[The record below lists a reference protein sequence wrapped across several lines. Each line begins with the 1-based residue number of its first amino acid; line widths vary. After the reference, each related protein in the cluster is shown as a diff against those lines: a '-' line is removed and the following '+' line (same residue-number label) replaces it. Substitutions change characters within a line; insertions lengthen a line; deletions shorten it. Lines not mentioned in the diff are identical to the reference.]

1 MPLLSLPQII
11 QQLQAFYE
19 EPDPPEVTDPWEMIL
34 WENVAYLVDDER
46 RHEAMT
52 VLRERVG
59 ISPAQILAAPADRL
73 LEATGYGIVP
83 DQSVEKLRRCAEI
96 ALHEFDGDLRP
107 ILKRPLA
114 QAKKAL
120 KRFPGIG
127 DPSAEKILLFC
138 HAFPLLSLESNGLR
152 VLVRLGFAEEK
163 PSYSTTY
170 RLVQEAIKEELINE
184 YPWLITA
191 YQLLRRHGQEL
202 CRRSKPQCEKCP
214 LRKGCPWPAEHAGR

>member
-59 ISPAQILAAPADRL
+59 ISPAQILAAPTDRL

-96 ALHEFDGDLRP
+96 ALHEFDGNLRP

-170 RLVQEAIKEELINE
+170 RLVQEAIKEELIND
-184 YPWLITA
+184 YPWLINA
-191 YQLLRRHGQEL
+191 HQLLRRHGQEL
-202 CRRSKPQCEKCP
+202 CRRSKPHCEKCP
-214 LRKGCPWPAEHAGR
+214 LRKGCPWPADHAGR